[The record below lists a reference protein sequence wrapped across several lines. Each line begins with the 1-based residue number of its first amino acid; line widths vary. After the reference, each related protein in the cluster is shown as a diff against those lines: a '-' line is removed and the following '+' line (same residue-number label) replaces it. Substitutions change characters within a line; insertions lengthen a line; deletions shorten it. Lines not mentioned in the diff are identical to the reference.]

1 MINRFKNKPTAGEK
15 KPGFFDALLQL
26 FFPERCLLCRDII
39 APKISVP
46 LCNKCEKSYE
56 GLINICPRCENF
68 SRLDLD
74 CGCDREVTTL
84 SSISAL
90 HTYEADWRSLLHRL
104 KYRRN
109 RSLSRPLGSLLGNQL
124 LTQANSGFDY
134 VVPVPLHKKRERERG
149 FNQSALIARHAAA
162 ALGADYFEFLVK
174 TRETASQTAINR
186 QDRLLNVRGA
196 YKVVSPIAK
205 GATVLLVDDIYSTGS
220 TLKEAAKE
228 LKEAGAIVHGAVIAY
243 NPPRFTR
250 F

>member
-1 MINRFKNKPTAGEK
+1 MIKWLKDKSFTGK
-15 KPGFFDALLQL
+15 KEPGFFDALLQL
-26 FFPERCLLCRDII
+26 FYPERCLLCRDII
-39 APKISVP
+39 VPKKPVP
-46 LCNKCEKSYE
+46 LCKGCENSYH
-56 GLINICPRCENF
+56 GLVNICPRCENF

-74 CGCDREVTTL
+74 CGCDREVTAL

-90 HTYEADWRSLLHRL
+90 HTYEAGWRSLLHRL

-109 RSLSRPLGSLLGNQL
+109 RSLSRPLGSWLGNQL
-124 LTQANSGFDY
+124 STREIRGFDF
-134 VVPVPLHKKRERERG
+134 VVPVPLHKKREKERG

-162 ALGADYFEFLVK
+162 ALGADYYEFLVK

-228 LKEAGAIVHGAVIAY
+228 LKEAGAAVHGAVIAY
-243 NPPRFTR
+243 NPPRFSR

>member
-1 MINRFKNKPTAGEK
+1 MIGLSNSKPAAGGKE
-15 KPGFFDALLQL
+15 PGFFDLLLQL

-39 APKISVP
+39 APEKPAP
-46 LCNKCEKSYE
+46 LCSECENSYQ
-56 GLINICPRCENF
+56 GLVNICPRCENF

-74 CGCDREVTTL
+74 CPCDRRETIL
-84 SSISAL
+84 CSISAL

-174 TRETASQTAINR
+174 VRETASQTAINR

-196 YKVVSPIAK
+196 YKVVAPIAK

-228 LKEAGAIVHGAVIAY
+228 LKKAGAIVHGAVIAY
-243 NPPRFTR
+243 NPPRFSR